1 MRIFPQRKGDRGAGA
16 SAEQAGAPAQAP
28 ARACPTCKAPM
39 AADQDWCVQCGTNPS
54 RSMRVRASWYSAG
67 ALTGLSALLA
77 SGAAAAGV
85 AALTQ
90 GSAKEG
96 PHSELALQR
105 PTSTPVAPPPST
117 PPATSKPVNPGKPE
131 TLKLPRRA
139 GTGVPLTSTQT
150 SSAESSSRAES
161 AASSQTSTTTSEASE
176 ASGSTGATAG
186 SEAIEL
192 QGSELS
198 NYDPRGSYPASALNN
213 PRKAYEEAESV
224 LWQVT
229 VEPGGSRKVGV
240 GLLVDLKQAISIG
253 AVEVRTQTPGFAIEV
268 LGATQP
274 PLPSK
279 RTSNR
284 WLRLG
289 GTKAIKATETFHI
302 HQQRQLRYLLLW
314 VKSVPAALAGSTAEP
329 GHLKLEEVAVF
340 PAA

>member
-1 MRIFPQRKGDRGAGA
+1 MRIFPQRKGDRGARA

-67 ALTGLSALLA
+67 ALTALSAILA

-90 GSAKEG
+90 GSAKEA

-150 SSAESSSRAES
+150 SSAESSARAES
-161 AASSQTSTTTSEASE
+161 AASSQTSTTTSESSSSSGVPAS
-176 ASGSTGATAG
+176 

-198 NYDPRGSYPASALNN
+198 NYDPHGSYPASALNN
-213 PRKAYEEAESV
+213 PSKAYEEAESV

-229 VEPGGSRKVGV
+229 IEPGGSRKVGV
-240 GLLVDLKQAISIG
+240 GLLVELKSAIKIG

-284 WLRLG
+284 WLKLG
-289 GTKAIKATETFHI
+289 GTKAIKATETFHV
-302 HQQRQLRYLLLW
+302 HQQRQVRYLLLW
-314 VKSVPAALAGSTAEP
+314 VKSVPAALAGSAAEP